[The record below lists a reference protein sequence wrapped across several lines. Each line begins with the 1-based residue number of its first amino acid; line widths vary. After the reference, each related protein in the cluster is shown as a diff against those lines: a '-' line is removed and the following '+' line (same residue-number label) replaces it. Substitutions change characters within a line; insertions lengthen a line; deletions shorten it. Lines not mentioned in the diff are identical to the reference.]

1 MQGTSALI
9 RSYLHLFFY
18 LISAV
23 GGERQLGGCCRVDGG
38 TRRGEKERD
47 GGGEKRFLALRW
59 QTITGLPHKLDCR
72 SLQMYVAINPPGEN
86 NGDSFCKWRKT

>member
-47 GGGEKRFLALRW
+47 SGEGRGFSRCGGRLLRDSHINW
-59 QTITGLPHKLDCR
+59 IVAR
-72 SLQMYVAINPPGEN
+72 SKCM
-86 NGDSFCKWRKT
+86 

>member
-1 MQGTSALI
+1 
-9 RSYLHLFFY
+9 LFFY

-23 GGERQLGGCCRVDGG
+23 GGERQQGGCSRIDGR

-47 GGGEKRFLALRW
+47 NGGKRFLALRW

-72 SLQMYVAINPPGEN
+72 WVQMYVAINLLREN